1 MAQNK
6 HRTISWDDLNLVL
19 TIAKECSMLG
29 AAKKMNVNAS
39 TVGRRLD
46 ALEEE
51 WQTHIFNR
59 TNKGLEKTDLTERLL
74 PFAKAAEQAVNG
86 FIKVIESYEK
96 EAVGTVTI
104 SAPPGVASYFL
115 SPKLPYI
122 RQQYPDI
129 PIYIDAEIEY
139 VDLTRRKADIALRT
153 SRPQSGDLVA
163 KRLMVTKDCVMAHPD
178 YCRRVGL
185 VRSWEQIDWLSW
197 GHKLAH
203 SEVCTWLKRR
213 VPEHAIVVRSDSFDV
228 LFQSAKSGMGAMLMN
243 ETLGKQAGLERV
255 QIEPSLEE
263 DINILSE
270 RTIWLVGH
278 RALRD
283 VPRIAAVW
291 ESLVE
296 SCQNEALE

>member
-1 MAQNK
+1 MAQNNN
-6 HRTISWDDLNLVL
+6 RTISWDDLNLVL

-39 TVGRRLD
+39 TVSRRLD

-59 TNKGLEKTDLTERLL
+59 TNKGLEKTDLTEQLL

-86 FIKVIESYEK
+86 FIQVIESYEK

-104 SAPPGVASYFL
+104 SAPPGVASNFL
-115 SPKLPYI
+115 APKLPSI
-122 RQQYPDI
+122 RQRHPHIQI
-129 PIYIDAEIEY
+129 HIDAETEY

-163 KRLMVTKDCVMAHPD
+163 KRLTATKDMVMAHPE
-178 YCRRVGL
+178 YCKTLGL
-185 VRSWEQIDWLSW
+185 VRSWDQIEWLSW

-203 SEVCTWLKRR
+203 LEVSEWLTKR

-228 LFQSAKSGMGAMLMN
+228 LFQSAKSGTGAMLVD
-243 ETLGKQAGLERV
+243 ETLGEQAGLEKI
-255 QIEPSLEE
+255 QLDPSLETE
-263 DINILSE
+263 LDTLSE

-278 RALRD
+278 RALRN
-283 VPRIAAVW
+283 VPRISAVW
-291 ESLVE
+291 ESLLE
-296 SCQNEALE
+296 SSQNEALK